1 MKYIVLILVLCFS
14 FACGSKEK
22 QENSIEN
29 QTANLSGV
37 DSTYLCVPCKSVGKI
52 TANTTEADLVR
63 WFGRENVITEKSAF
77 DGGEIIITTIFR
89 GTEKQLII
97 NWKDEDNLTGV
108 ASCEINN
115 EDTVW
120 QIPYGIKPSTP
131 LARLNELNGK
141 PFVFSG
147 FGWDFGGNILDYKG
161 GKLEQFRECYGLS
174 LSDASEDN
182 AYNLADEASQQVMGD
197 NDVMS
202 DNKVLEKMNIQVS
215 VVRILFN

>member
-1 MKYIVLILVLCFS
+1 MKYIILILTSCFF
-14 FACGSKEK
+14 FACGGKKK
-22 QENSIEN
+22 QENSTEN
-29 QTANLSGV
+29 QITNANIV

-52 TANTTEADLVR
+52 TANTSEADLVK

-97 NWKDEDNLTGV
+97 NWKDEDKLTGV
-108 ASCEINN
+108 VSCEIHHAN
-115 EDTVW
+115 TIW

-131 LARLNELNGK
+131 LAKLNELNGK
-141 PFVFSG
+141 PFLFSG
-147 FGWDFGGNILDYKG
+147 FGWDFGGNVLDYKG
-161 GKLEQFRECYGLS
+161 GKLEQFKECYSLGLS
-174 LSDASEDN
+174 DSSEDN

-197 NDVMS
+197 TDVMS
-202 DNKVLEKMNIQVS
+202 DNKVLEKMNITVS

>member
-1 MKYIVLILVLCFS
+1 MKYIILILVLCFC
-14 FACGSKEK
+14 FACGGKEK
-22 QENSIEN
+22 QENNTEN
-29 QTANLSGV
+29 QTTNLNLV

-97 NWKDEDNLTGV
+97 NWKDEDNLTEI
-108 ASCEINN
+108 AFCEINN
-115 EDTVW
+115 DNTVW

-147 FGWDFGGNILDYKG
+147 FGWDFGGNILDYRG
-161 GKLEQFRECYGLS
+161 GELAQFGKCYSLGLS
-174 LSDASEDN
+174 DSSEEN

-197 NDVMS
+197 TDVMS
-202 DNKVLEKMNIQVS
+202 DNKVLEKMNITVG
-215 VVRILFN
+215 VVRVLFN